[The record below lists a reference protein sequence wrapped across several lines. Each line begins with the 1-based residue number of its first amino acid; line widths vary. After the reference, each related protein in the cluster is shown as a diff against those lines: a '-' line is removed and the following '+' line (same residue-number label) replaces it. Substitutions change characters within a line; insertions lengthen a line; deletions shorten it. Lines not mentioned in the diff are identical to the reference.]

1 MLYPVELPVHSEESD
16 TMSLAINKVNVFEGL
31 DPSNAKPW
39 FDCWIQGAMLV
50 VAETFMHQGN
60 TLTR

>member
-1 MLYPVELPVHSEESD
+1 VHSEEID
-16 TMSLAINKVNVFEGL
+16 TMFLAINQVNVFEGL